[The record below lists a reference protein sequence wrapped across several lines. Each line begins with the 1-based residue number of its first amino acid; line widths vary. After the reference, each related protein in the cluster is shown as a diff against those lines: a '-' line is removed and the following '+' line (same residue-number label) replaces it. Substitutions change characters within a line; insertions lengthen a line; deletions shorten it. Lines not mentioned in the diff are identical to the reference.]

1 MNWKRK
7 ATAMTMHLIR
17 GMSSIN
23 TKKRR
28 KNKAPGWQASSDKHD
43 AWLRKMGVHPSQLK
57 DKKKSGAQIPD
68 YKQSRSNIPTSDVVC
83 KIAGKKKENVYTG
96 DEIVGFGQLHKS
108 NMVPIRKDNKEA
120 AKEIARMR
128 RG

>member
-1 MNWKRK
+1 MS
-7 ATAMTMHLIR
+7 MHLVR
-17 GMSSIN
+17 GLSSIN

-28 KNKAPGWQASSDKHD
+28 KNKAAGWKSATDKHE
-43 AWLRKMGVHPSQLK
+43 AWLKKMGVHPSQLK
-57 DKKKSGAQIPD
+57 EQHKSSGAQLPD
-68 YKQSRSNIPTSDVVC
+68 YKQSSSSVPTSDVVC
-83 KIAGKKKENVYTG
+83 KIAGKKKQNVYTG